1 MIHLEWLFLMQ
12 LGMGILMFFFLLKL
26 TQMKKQIDEIT
37 REVMNYI
44 SFVTKEE
51 EEETVE
57 SSEIRKA
64 TYKKE
69 VEEAKNRLIEAVL
82 GEYFP

>member
-37 REVMNYI
+37 NEVMNYI

-51 EEETVE
+51 EEETAE
-57 SSEIRKA
+57 SSEIRRT